1 MQPLT
6 LVRRVGNTV
15 RLAEVVQILI
25 KHGFAEAVQLTGLHR
40 GLPAKLLQGLR
51 ITKAQEGP
59 PETRGRRLNAAFT
72 ELGPTYVKLGQV
84 LSTRPD
90 LLGKEIRRDLGQLQ
104 DNVAVLPFEKMRPVI
119 EGSLGK
125 PLDKLFKEFPETPIA
140 SASLSQVY
148 KAKMLNGMTIAV
160 KVRRPGITQVINA
173 DINLMM
179 AVAEWIDEHVE
190 DLDWLDTV
198 GLVKE
203 FRRTILRELDFTIE
217 ARTIQRFHENFRED
231 LDIEI
236 PRVYTEL
243 SSTEVLTMSFID
255 GVRLDDLDEYPAR
268 NSDPKKVA
276 ALGCHAVC
284 KQIFE
289 HNLFHA
295 DPHPGNILLTKDN
308 RLAFIDYG
316 LVGHLERADILIITD
331 LLRAVFEE
339 NSKGVTDCMLL
350 LTDTGDLENVS
361 ALQQEVADYLA
372 FEAQAIIARGE
383 IGRALEKILDVLSN
397 HRLQLPPRF
406 TLLIKALATIESTG
420 HALDPALDTL
430 PIIKPYIEAVVKHRF
445 SPEELVNEG
454 QDYLFTLLRMLKNV
468 PVDLHVLLQ
477 MAKHGHLKIEFKHSG
492 LERLTRVLDRASN
505 RVAFSV
511 VTGSLIVGSSLLLA
525 TGAGVTGTRS
535 LGLAG
540 FITAGVLG
548 IGLLISILRSR
559 NF

>member
-420 HALDPALDTL
+420 HALDPDLDTL

>member
-148 KAKMLNGMTIAV
+148 KAKMVNGMTIAV

-289 HNLFHA
+289 HNIFHA

>member
-289 HNLFHA
+289 HNIFHA

-420 HALDPALDTL
+420 HALDPDLDTL

>member
-25 KHGFAEAVQLTGLHR
+25 KHGFAEAGQLTGLHR

-289 HNLFHA
+289 HNIFHA

-350 LTDTGDLENVS
+350 LTDTADLENVS

-383 IGRALEKILDVLSN
+383 LGRALEKILHVLSN
-397 HRLQLPPRF
+397 HRPQLPPRF

-420 HALDPALDTL
+420 HALDPDLDTL

>member
-84 LSTRPD
+84 LSTRHD
-90 LLGKEIRRDLGQLQ
+90 LLGKEIRRELGQLQ

-420 HALDPALDTL
+420 HALDPDLDTL

>member
-25 KHGFAEAVQLTGLHR
+25 KHGFAEAVQLSGLHS
-40 GLPAKLLQGLR
+40 GLPAKILQGLK
-51 ITKAQEGP
+51 ITKAKEGP
-59 PETRGRRLNAAFT
+59 PETRGKRLNAAFT

-84 LSTRPD
+84 LSTRAD
-90 LLGKEIRRDLGQLQ
+90 LLSKEIRKELGQLQ
-104 DNVAVLPFEKMRPVI
+104 DNVGVLPFDKMRPVI

-125 PLDKLFKEFPETPIA
+125 PIDQLFKEFPETPIA

-148 KAKMLNGMTIAV
+148 KAKMLNGMTVAV
-160 KVRRPGITQVINA
+160 KVRRPGIPQVINA
-173 DINLMM
+173 DISLMM
-179 AVAEWIDEHVE
+179 AVAEWIDEHID

-203 FRRTILRELDFTIE
+203 FRRTIHRELDFTIE

-231 LDIEI
+231 LNIEI
-236 PRVYTEL
+236 PRVYTDL
-243 SSTEVLTMSFID
+243 GSAEVLTMSYID
-255 GVRLDDLDEYPAR
+255 GVRLDDLDEYPSR
-268 NSDPKKVA
+268 NSDPVEVA
-276 ALGCHAVC
+276 SRGCHAVC

-289 HNLFHA
+289 DNIFHA

-316 LVGHLERADILIITD
+316 LVGHLEKSDILIITD

-339 NSKGVTDCMLL
+339 NSKAVTDCLLL
-350 LTDTGDLENVS
+350 LTDSGDLENVN

-383 IGRALEKILDVLSN
+383 VGRALEKILDLLSN
-397 HRLQLPPRF
+397 NGLQLPPRF

-420 HALDPALDTL
+420 HALDPELDTL
-430 PIIKPYIEAVVKHRF
+430 PIIKPYVEAAVKRRF
-445 SPEELVNEG
+445 SPQALVDEG
-454 QDYLFTLLRMLKNV
+454 QDYLITLLRLLKNV

-477 MAKHGHLKIEFKHSG
+477 MAKHGHFKIEFKHIG

-511 VTGSLIVGSSLLLA
+511 VTGSLIVGSSLLLS
-525 TGAGVTGTRS
+525 TGAGVTGTRT
-535 LGLAG
+535 LGLTG
-540 FITAGVLG
+540 FIIAGLLG